1 MGNHPAAY
9 SPSNSCGGM
18 KIAIV
23 ESFFIMPR
31 VRCVTLF
38 FGLLA
43 MALIGGCAVAEQD
56 ASAVGDQF
64 QRGLQGQGRIVPNNP
79 TKDSFGSDYN

>member
-1 MGNHPAAY
+1 
-9 SPSNSCGGM
+9 M
-18 KIAIV
+18 KIAMLK
-23 ESFFIMPR
+23 SFFIMPR

-56 ASAVGDQF
+56 ATQVGDQF
-64 QRGLQGQGRIVPNNP
+64 QRGLQGQGRIIPNNP
-79 TKDSFGSDYN
+79 TTDSFGSEYN